1 MRKNGFTLVELLVSI
16 ALVAL
21 LGGIA
26 VVSYQTFFSS
36 SEETYYKTIESNIM
50 LAASDYFSDHRE
62 ELPVGDG
69 HSNVLIK
76 DLVSARYID
85 QIVDSKGQSCNDG
98 VVYAYREDNKYKYE
112 VCLYSCGNHIS
123 KGNHCS
129 TN

>member
-1 MRKNGFTLVELLVSI
+1 MKKNGFTLVELLVSI

-26 VVSYQTFFSS
+26 VISYQTFFSS
-36 SEETYYKTIESNIM
+36 AEETYYKTIESNIM
-50 LAASDYFSDHRE
+50 LAASDYFTDHRD

-69 HSNVLIK
+69 YSDVSINK
-76 DLVSARYID
+76 LVSARYIE
-85 QIVDSKGQSCNDG
+85 QVVDSNGKSCNNG
-98 VVYAYREDNKYKYE
+98 TVYAYREDNKYKYE